1 MLKPNKLANNNFLSS
16 LDLSTDEVLHILDL
30 ANNFKNK
37 KLNIDLGNKVLGL
50 IFDKSSTRTR
60 VSFQV
65 AMTRLGGTTIDLN
78 PTTSQIGR
86 GEPIKDTARVLS
98 RYCDVIA
105 IRTFDHSDLEE
116 YAKWSTKPVINA
128 LTDLEHPC
136 QALADFMTIKEE
148 FLDFK
153 DVVLT
158 FIGDGNNVANS
169 LILCG
174 ALLGVEVR
182 IACPKG
188 YEPNSLLIDKAYE
201 IYKNKNLLK
210 ITNDP
215 NTAVLGANV
224 LYTDVWSS
232 MGEENQKEEKDKYLP
247 SFFISQI
254 LDVVTL
260 EKLKFSKADIA
271 KTKLL
276 RKWHL
281 FLKNKNIAQ
290 LDEFDRFKLHQ
301 ELEMFLP
308 SFIFYLPQNSQLDWL
323 HKWRDNDDK
332 LFHPSNLVNG
342 DLIKKNLEIKD
353 GPILGELLQYLSQEL
368 AYKRLNNFDEA
379 IYKAKQWIEQN
390 APKCD

>member
-1 MLKPNKLANNNFLSS
+1 MLKPNKLAHNNFLSS
-16 LDLSTDEVLHILDL
+16 LDLSTAEFLHILEI

-37 KLNIDLGNKVLGL
+37 KMKIDLKNKVLGL

-98 RYCDVIA
+98 RYCDAIA

-136 QALADFMTIKEE
+136 QALADFLTIFEE

-153 DVVLT
+153 NLILT
-158 FIGDGNNVANS
+158 FVGDGNNVANS

-188 YEPNSLLIDKAYE
+188 YEPKPLVIKKAYE
-201 IYKNKNLLK
+201 IYKNKDLLK

-215 NTAVLGANV
+215 IGAVKNANV

-232 MGEENQKEEKDKYLP
+232 MGEENQKEEKDKNFLGFTLDDSLVKNADKDAIILHCLP
-247 SFFISQI
+247 AYR
-254 LDVVTL
+254 
-260 EKLKFSKADIA
+260 SKEITDEVFESKNSRIFDQAENRLHVQQA
-271 KTKLL
+271 LL
-276 RKWHL
+276 
-281 FLKNKNIAQ
+281 
-290 LDEFDRFKLHQ
+290 
-301 ELEMFLP
+301 
-308 SFIFYLPQNSQLDWL
+308 SC
-323 HKWRDNDDK
+323 
-332 LFHPSNLVNG
+332 
-342 DLIKKNLEIKD
+342 
-353 GPILGELLQYLSQEL
+353 LL
-368 AYKRLNNFDEA
+368 
-379 IYKAKQWIEQN
+379 
-390 APKCD
+390 

>member
-1 MLKPNKLANNNFLSS
+1 MLKPIKLASKNFLSS
-16 LDLSTDEVLHILDL
+16 LDTSCEELLHILEL
-30 ANNFKNK
+30 AKNFKNK
-37 KLNIDLGNKVLGL
+37 KINFDLNNKVLGL

-65 AMTRLGGTTIDLN
+65 AMSRLCGTTVDLN

-86 GEPIKDTARVLS
+86 GEPIRDTARVLS

-105 IRTFDHSDLEE
+105 IRTFNHSDLEE

-136 QALADFMTIKEE
+136 QALADFLTIQEE

-188 YEPNSLLIDKAYE
+188 YEPDSLIIKKAME
-201 IYKNKNLLK
+201 IYQNKNLLK
-210 ITNDP
+210 INNDP
-215 NTAVLGANV
+215 YTAVAGANV

-232 MGEENQKEEKDKYLP
+232 MGEENQKEQKDKDFLGFTINHDLVRNADKNAIILHCLP
-247 SFFISQI
+247 AYRSKEITDEVFES
-254 LDVVTL
+254 
-260 EKLKFSKADIA
+260 EKSRIFDQAENRMHA
-271 KTKLL
+271 QQALL
-276 RKWHL
+276 
-281 FLKNKNIAQ
+281 
-290 LDEFDRFKLHQ
+290 
-301 ELEMFLP
+301 
-308 SFIFYLPQNSQLDWL
+308 SC
-323 HKWRDNDDK
+323 
-332 LFHPSNLVNG
+332 
-342 DLIKKNLEIKD
+342 
-353 GPILGELLQYLSQEL
+353 LL
-368 AYKRLNNFDEA
+368 
-379 IYKAKQWIEQN
+379 
-390 APKCD
+390 

>member
-1 MLKPNKLANNNFLSS
+1 MIKPNRLANNNFLSS
-16 LDLSTDEVLHILDL
+16 LDISTNEVIHILEL
-30 ANNFKNK
+30 AKNFKNK
-37 KLNIDLGNKVLGL
+37 NLELEFKNKVLGL

-65 AMTRLGGTTIDLN
+65 AMSRLGGTTIDLN

-105 IRTFDHSDLEE
+105 IRTFNHSDLEE

-136 QALADFMTIKEE
+136 QALADFLTIKEE

-153 DVVLT
+153 DVVLS

-188 YEPNSLLIDKAYE
+188 YEPNSFVIKKAYE
-201 IYKNKNLLK
+201 IYKDKSLLK

-215 NTAVLGANV
+215 DTAVLGANV

-232 MGEENQKEEKDKYLP
+232 MGEEMQKEKKEKVFNGFTID
-247 SFFISQI
+247 
-254 LDVVTL
+254 
-260 EKLKFSKADIA
+260 
-271 KTKLL
+271 
-276 RKWHL
+276 
-281 FLKNKNIAQ
+281 
-290 LDEFDRFKLHQ
+290 
-301 ELEMFLP
+301 
-308 SFIFYLPQNSQLDWL
+308 
-323 HKWRDNDDK
+323 
-332 LFHPSNLVNG
+332 SNLVEEA
-342 DLIKKNLEIKD
+342 DKDAIILHCLPAYRSKEITDEVFESKKNRIFEQAENRLHAQQA
-353 GPILGELLQYLSQEL
+353 LLSCLLY
-368 AYKRLNNFDEA
+368 
-379 IYKAKQWIEQN
+379 
-390 APKCD
+390 

>member
-1 MLKPNKLANNNFLSS
+1 MIKPSKLASNNFLSS
-16 LDLSTDEVLHILDL
+16 LDLSTDEVLHVLDL
-30 ANNFKNK
+30 ANSFKNK
-37 KLNIDLGNKVLGL
+37 KLNIDLDNKVLGL

-86 GEPIKDTARVLS
+86 GELIKDTARVLS

-105 IRTFDHSDLEE
+105 VRTFDHLDLEE
-116 YAKWSTKPVINA
+116 YAKWSTKPIINA

-136 QALADFMTIKEE
+136 QALADFLTIKEE

-188 YEPNSLLIDKAYE
+188 YEPHALVIKKANE
-201 IYKNKNLLK
+201 IYKNKDLLK

-215 NTAVLGANV
+215 ITAVIGSNV

-232 MGEENQKEEKDKYLP
+232 MGEENQKEKKDKDFKGFTIDNNL
-247 SFFISQI
+247 
-254 LDVVTL
+254 L
-260 EKLKFSKADIA
+260 EKAKKDAIILHCLPAYRSKEITDEVIEGKQSRIFDQAENRLHVQQA
-271 KTKLL
+271 LL
-276 RKWHL
+276 AC
-281 FLKNKNIAQ
+281 IMQ
-290 LDEFDRFKLHQ
+290 
-301 ELEMFLP
+301 
-308 SFIFYLPQNSQLDWL
+308 
-323 HKWRDNDDK
+323 
-332 LFHPSNLVNG
+332 
-342 DLIKKNLEIKD
+342 
-353 GPILGELLQYLSQEL
+353 
-368 AYKRLNNFDEA
+368 
-379 IYKAKQWIEQN
+379 
-390 APKCD
+390 